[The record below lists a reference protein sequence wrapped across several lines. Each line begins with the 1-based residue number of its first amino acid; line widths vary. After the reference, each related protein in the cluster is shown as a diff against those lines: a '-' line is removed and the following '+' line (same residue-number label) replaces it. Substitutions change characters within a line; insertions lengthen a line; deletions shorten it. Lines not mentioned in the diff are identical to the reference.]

1 MIVENEVKNFDQKKC
16 WVKKTI
22 YVKKIVNR
30 LKRFLSQKNFWIK
43 KKFRSKNFGSKYFWV
58 RKIIRSKKFG
68 SKAKFLV
75 KNNLG

>member
-1 MIVENEVKNFDQKKC
+1 MKSKISKKNVGSKK
-16 WVKKTI
+16 I

-58 RKIIRSKKFG
+58 RKIIRSKKFWIKSYIFG
-68 SKAKFLV
+68 
-75 KNNLG
+75 